1 MKVIIESPRSPDDR
15 HPADRHP
22 ADGQPADG
30 NGEGWSFDEHDRTLD
45 RLAARENF
53 PVATRLLPARH
64 RAGLRAVYGF
74 ARLVDDVGD
83 EAPREQR
90 AKLLG
95 LVDDDLD
102 RVFAGRTPNLPQLRR
117 LAPAVHAHRL
127 PEEPFRDLV
136 RANRRDQV
144 VHRYETFAELT
155 EYCAL
160 SAAPVGRIVLHL
172 FRAHDHRPVAAS
184 DDHRLVAASHDNRLV
199 AASDDVCTA
208 LQIIEHCQDAGEDY
222 RAGRIYLPGE
232 DLRRFGCAEDDLARP
247 VTPTRL
253 RGVLALEAGRARD
266 LLDGGAAP
274 LLAGLSGWARV
285 AVAGYVAGGRAA
297 LTALERGRYDVLARR
312 LRPRRATLLTG
323 WARALGTEGGKR

>member
-1 MKVIIESPRSPDDR
+1 MKVIIESPRSPGDRDSDDR
-15 HPADRHP
+15 DSAGLDSDHREP
-22 ADGQPADG
+22 G
-30 NGEGWSFDEHDRTLD
+30 GWSFDEHDRALD

-53 PVATRLLPARH
+53 PVAARLLPARH

-74 ARLVDDVGD
+74 ARLVDDIGD

-102 RVFAGRTPNLPQLRR
+102 RVFAGRTPNLPQLRS
-117 LAPAVHAHRL
+117 LAPVVHANRL

-136 RANRRDQV
+136 RANRQDQV
-144 VHRYETFAELT
+144 VHRYETFGDLV

-160 SAAPVGRIVLHL
+160 SAAPVGRIVLRL
-172 FRAHDHRPVAAS
+172 FRAHRPA
-184 DDHRLVAASHDNRLV
+184 LV

-208 LQIIEHCQDAGEDY
+208 LQVIEHCQDVGEDH

-247 VTPTRL
+247 MTPTRL
-253 RGVLALEAGRARD
+253 RGVVALEAGRARD
-266 LLDGGAAP
+266 LLDRGAAP
-274 LLAGLSGWARV
+274 LMAGLTGWARV

-297 LTALERGRYDVLARR
+297 LTALERGRYDVLAHRP
-312 LRPRRATLLTG
+312 RPRRATLLTG
-323 WARALGTEGGKR
+323 WARALGREGGKR

>member
-1 MKVIIESPRSPDDR
+1 MIIESP
-15 HPADRHP
+15 
-22 ADGQPADG
+22 
-30 NGEGWSFDEHDRTLD
+30 WSADEHDRALD

-53 PVATRLLPARH
+53 PVAARLLPARH

-74 ARLVDDVGD
+74 ARLVDDIGD
-83 EAPREQR
+83 EAPPEQR

-102 RVFAGRTPNLPQLRR
+102 RVFAGRTPDLPQLRR
-117 LAPAVHAHRL
+117 LAATVHARRL

-136 RANRRDQV
+136 RANRQDQA
-144 VHRYETFAELT
+144 VHRYETFADVAG
-155 EYCAL
+155 YCAL

-172 FRAHDHRPVAAS
+172 FRAHRPALA
-184 DDHRLVAASHDNRLV
+184 

-208 LQIIEHCQDAGEDY
+208 LQLVEHCQDAGEDY
-222 RAGRIYLPGE
+222 RNGRIYLPGE

-253 RGVLALEAGRARD
+253 RGVLALEAGRAAE
-266 LLDGGAAP
+266 LLDRGAAP
-274 LLAGLSGWARV
+274 LLAGLTGWARF

-297 LTALERGRYDVLARR
+297 LAALARGRYDVLARP
-312 LRPRRATLLTG
+312 LRPHRAELAARW
-323 WARALGTEGGKR
+323 WALAAGKGEAR

>member
-1 MKVIIESPRSPDDR
+1 MKVIIESP
-15 HPADRHP
+15 
-22 ADGQPADG
+22 
-30 NGEGWSFDEHDRTLD
+30 WSADEHDRALD

-53 PVATRLLPARH
+53 PVAARLLPVRH
-64 RAGLRAVYGF
+64 RTGLRAVYGF
-74 ARLVDDVGD
+74 ARLVDDIGD

-117 LAPAVHAHRL
+117 LAGTVHAHRL

-136 RANRRDQV
+136 KANRQDQA
-144 VHRYETFAELT
+144 VHRYETFADVA

-172 FRAHDHRPVAAS
+172 FRVHLPA
-184 DDHRLVAASHDNRLV
+184 LV

-208 LQIIEHCQDAGEDY
+208 LQLVEHCQDAGEDY
-222 RAGRIYLPGE
+222 RNGRIYLPGE

-253 RGVLALEAGRARD
+253 RGVLALEAGRAAE
-266 LLDGGAAP
+266 LLERGAAP
-274 LLAGLSGWARV
+274 LMAGLTGWARF
-285 AVAGYVAGGRAA
+285 AVAGYVAGGREA
-297 LTALERGRYDVLARR
+297 LSALARGRYDVLARP
-312 LRPRRATLLTG
+312 LRPRRAG
-323 WARALGTEGGKR
+323 VAARWAHAAGKWGAK

>member
-1 MKVIIESPRSPDDR
+1 MKVIIDPP
-15 HPADRHP
+15 
-22 ADGQPADG
+22 
-30 NGEGWSFDEHDRTLD
+30 WSADEHDRALD

-53 PVATRLLPARH
+53 PVAARLLPARH

-74 ARLVDDVGD
+74 ARLVDDIGD

-117 LAPAVHAHRL
+117 LARTVHAGRL
-127 PEEPFRDLV
+127 PAEPFRDLV
-136 RANRRDQV
+136 RANRQDQV
-144 VHRYETFAELT
+144 VHRYETFAEVT

-172 FRAHDHRPVAAS
+172 FRAHRPA
-184 DDHRLVAASHDNRLV
+184 LV

-208 LQIIEHCQDAGEDY
+208 LQLIEHCQDAGEDY
-222 RAGRIYLPGE
+222 RNGRIYLPGE

-253 RGVLALEAGRARD
+253 RGVLALEAGRAAD
-266 LLDGGAAP
+266 LLDRGAAP
-274 LLAGLSGWARV
+274 LMAGLTGWARF

-297 LTALERGRYDVLARR
+297 LSALARGRYDVLAHPP
-312 LRPRRATLLTG
+312 RPRRAGVLAR
-323 WARALGTEGGKR
+323 WAWAAGKGGTK

>member
-1 MKVIIESPRSPDDR
+1 MIIESP
-15 HPADRHP
+15 
-22 ADGQPADG
+22 
-30 NGEGWSFDEHDRTLD
+30 WSADEHDRALD

-53 PVATRLLPARH
+53 PVAARLLPARH

-74 ARLVDDVGD
+74 ARLVDDIGD
-83 EAPREQR
+83 EAPPEQR

-117 LAPAVHAHRL
+117 LAGTVHARRL
-127 PEEPFRDLV
+127 PERPFRDLV
-136 RANRRDQV
+136 QANRQDQV
-144 VHRYETFAELT
+144 VHRYETFADVAG
-155 EYCAL
+155 YCAL

-172 FRAHDHRPVAAS
+172 FGAHRPALA
-184 DDHRLVAASHDNRLV
+184 

-208 LQIIEHCQDAGEDY
+208 LQLIEHCQDAGEDY
-222 RAGRIYLPGE
+222 RNGRIYLPGE

-253 RGVLALEAGRARD
+253 RGVLALQADRAAG
-266 LLDGGAAP
+266 LLDRGAGP
-274 LLAGLSGWARV
+274 LMADLTGWARF

-297 LTALERGRYDVLARR
+297 LAALARGRYDVLARP
-312 LRPRRATLLTG
+312 LRPRRAGLPAR
-323 WARALGTEGGKR
+323 WARAAGKGGAT